1 MENPLGLSWKAEWGL
16 KMQGSQPKTPSSQR
30 HYFYTRFFFL
40 KSELQQKIMFKKQ
53 RNVKDGI
60 SVAGLLYLRL
70 QMIQHGTS
78 EKAT

>member
-1 MENPLGLSWKAEWGL
+1 
-16 KMQGSQPKTPSSQR
+16 
-30 HYFYTRFFFL
+30 
-40 KSELQQKIMFKKQ
+40 MFKKQ
-53 RNVKDGI
+53 QNVKDGS